1 MSLHNLYSKTNVE
14 NQTIFANENCSEFFL
29 GKLSD
34 INQTITNFPQDV
46 ESDNFDQRGM
56 NLIEEMKKTVKIGE
70 ECFKR
75 ERRFKSEDSDEW
87 KWSSYFSTLHIYL
100 PIICAIIVCPIM
112 VKKQEDRCM
121 GLLHFC
127 CPPWV
132 PLTKI
137 YSAVVEIKSHYYLF
151 KYRGGPKF
159 IKKATQV
166 AKWTKIVANIGMFLK
181 FNSN

>member
-1 MSLHNLYSKTNVE
+1 MNFE
-14 NQTIFANENCSEFFL
+14 NRTIFANENCSEFFL

-56 NLIEEMKKTVKIGE
+56 DLIEDMKKTVKIGE
-70 ECFKR
+70 QCFKR

-137 YSAVVEIKSHYYLF
+137 YSAVVEFRSHYFSF
-151 KYRGGPKF
+151 KYRSDNN
-159 IKKATQV
+159 IYICHNYDKKATEV
-166 AKWTKIVANIGMFLK
+166 AKWTKIIGSIGMFFLIQ
-181 FNSN
+181 SQ